1 MKTRLILLITMLF
14 FGSRPEHLTAQTQD
28 RFAVMQ
34 TIGVQGGA
42 LVYHTYYLIDDM
54 HNGFVNDGWD
64 KEVVLTVLNDQ
75 SILMIRV
82 AAEYDTLLASG
93 QLASSDSA
101 AVIQL
106 RDCCLLLKKEAD
118 DLAGYVNDANTEN
131 HDQYLNA
138 RTDAWEMIANL
149 FGFNS
154 QSFWGGSQRAE
165 EGTK

>member
-1 MKTRLILLITMLF
+1 MKTRLFLLIVLIF
-14 FGSRPEHLTAQTQD
+14 LGSRPEHLTAQSQD
-28 RFAVMQ
+28 RAVMQ
-34 TIGVQGGA
+34 TIGLQGGA

-75 SILMIRV
+75 SNLMTRV
-82 AAEYDTLLASG
+82 AAEYDTLLAAG
-93 QLASSDSA
+93 KLASSDSA
-101 AVIQL
+101 VVVRL

-118 DLAGYVNDANTEN
+118 VLAGYVNDANTEN
-131 HDQYLNA
+131 HEQYINA
-138 RTDAWEMIANL
+138 RTDAWVRIAAL

-165 EGTK
+165 EGTE